1 MIELF
6 LLLDTAEYIFL
17 IFFIFETL
25 VRMWAL
31 GHHIY
36 FESSFNRSDKTSAL
50 LLGVQSLLVRNSQE
64 IMWSVFLDSTALL

>member
-36 FESSFNRSDKTSAL
+36 FESSFNRSEKTLAL
-50 LLGVQSLLVRNSQE
+50 LLGVKSLSVRNTEE
-64 IMWSVFLDSTALL
+64 IIWFVFLDSTALL